1 MCEQRRGELRWQ
13 PHARTRCLPRSWPHP
28 PNLPP
33 HPHRSAVQAAVDF
46 EFKLFSTTRALAD
59 HWSTI
64 WFCHGI
70 VGLWRRERFERA
82 MADHP
87 FLPFGEDN
95 WLGMLNLLHNCRMGM
110 EYQVMQN
117 GP

>member
-1 MCEQRRGELRWQ
+1 MAAACA
-13 PHARTRCLPRSWPHP
+13 HTLPSPLVATP
-28 PNLPP
+28 PTFL
-33 HPHRSAVQAAVDF
+33 PHRSAVQAAVDF

-110 EYQVMQN
+110 EDQVMQN